1 MRKKLKIT
9 ILALHLSV
17 GGVEKT
23 IATLSNILAKKY
35 EVEIIAN
42 YKICEKPAFEIDEKV
57 KIKYLMTNLKPNKE
71 EFKIALKKLQ
81 IFKILK
87 EGMKSIKILYLRRK
101 LMINAIKN
109 LSCDIAISTR
119 YIHSSLLGRY
129 GDKHIIKIAEEH
141 NNNGNEKYIK
151 RVIKSLKNIDYFMP
165 ASKQLTKMYIE
176 KLKGTKTECIYIPHC
191 LKYYPEETSKLTSKN
206 IVSVGRLSSEK
217 GFLDLIDVF
226 EQVNNKN
233 PDWNLHIAG
242 DGVQKDEIIKKI
254 QEKHLENNI
263 TVEFKSEK
271 DLKELFLQSSIYI
284 MTSFHESFGLV
295 LIEAESF
302 GIPLLAFDSAKGPQ
316 EIIENGKNG
325 YLISNRDKKQ
335 MADMVNE
342 LICNDDMRIEM
353 GNRAREMSEVYKME
367 NVEKMWYEFIEKI
380 L

>member
-1 MRKKLKIT
+1 M
-9 ILALHLSV
+9 
-17 GGVEKT
+17 
-23 IATLSNILAKKY
+23 AKKY
-35 EVEIIAN
+35 EVEIIVN
-42 YKICEKPAFEIDEKV
+42 YQICEAPAFEIDERV
-57 KIKYLMTNLKPNKE
+57 KIRYLMPNLKPNKE
-71 EFKIALKKLQ
+71 EFKMALKKFQ
-81 IFKILK
+81 ILKILK
-87 EGMKSIKILYLRRK
+87 EGMKSVKVLYLRRK

-119 YIHSSLLGRY
+119 YIHSKLLGRY
-129 GDKHIIKIAEEH
+129 GDKHVIKIAQEH
-141 NNNGNEKYIK
+141 NNNGNEKYV
-151 RVIKSLKNIDYFMP
+151 REVVKSLKNIDYFMP
-165 ASKQLTKMYIE
+165 VSKQLTKMYIE

-233 PDWNLHIAG
+233 PDWHLHIAG

-271 DLKELFLQSSIYI
+271 DLRELFLESSIYV

-316 EIIENGKNG
+316 EIIKNGKNG
-325 YLISNRDKKQ
+325 YLIPNRNIKQ
-335 MADMVNE
+335 MADKVNQ
-342 LICNDDMRIEM
+342 LIYNDSIRIEM
-353 GNRAREMSEVYKME
+353 GRMSRKMSDAYKME
-367 NVEKMWYEFIEKI
+367 NVEEMWYEFIEKI

>member
-1 MRKKLKIT
+1 
-9 ILALHLSV
+9 
-17 GGVEKT
+17 
-23 IATLSNILAKKY
+23 
-35 EVEIIAN
+35 
-42 YKICEKPAFEIDEKV
+42 
-57 KIKYLMTNLKPNKE
+57 MTNLKPNKE

-119 YIHSSLLGRY
+119 YIHSRLLGRY

-165 ASKQLTKMYIE
+165 VSKQLTKMYIE

-226 EQVNNKN
+226 EQVNSKN

-271 DLKELFLQSSIYI
+271 DLRELFLQSSIYI

-342 LICNDDMRIEM
+342 LICNYDMRIEM

-367 NVEKMWYEFIEKI
+367 NVEEMWYEFIEKI

>member
-1 MRKKLKIT
+1 
-9 ILALHLSV
+9 
-17 GGVEKT
+17 
-23 IATLSNILAKKY
+23 
-35 EVEIIAN
+35 
-42 YKICEKPAFEIDEKV
+42 
-57 KIKYLMTNLKPNKE
+57 MTNLKPNKE

-81 IFKILK
+81 IVKILK

-119 YIHSSLLGRY
+119 YIHSRLLGRY

-165 ASKQLTKMYIE
+165 VSKQLTKMYIE

-206 IVSVGRLSSEK
+206 IVSVGRLSGEK

-226 EQVNNKN
+226 EQVNSKN

-242 DGVQKDEIIKKI
+242 DGAQKDEIIKKI

-271 DLKELFLQSSIYI
+271 DLRELFLQSSIYI

-342 LICNDDMRIEM
+342 LICNYDMRIEM

-367 NVEKMWYEFIEKI
+367 NVEEMWYEFIEKI